1 MECHVDDTMCL
12 LTTVSSC
19 VSVMC
24 SGVDAEYDQ
33 AISDIQSVEQALR
46 DYLDQQKKVLGCRVN
61 ITQQQITIL

>member
-1 MECHVDDTMCL
+1 VLQSDSKRLVDVL
-12 LTTVSSC
+12 
-19 VSVMC
+19 C

-61 ITQQQITIL
+61 DCYVAQLCGRGRMKKEVQ

>member
-1 MECHVDDTMCL
+1 VLQSDSKRLVDVL
-12 LTTVSSC
+12 
-19 VSVMC
+19 C

-61 ITQQQITIL
+61 DCHVAQLCGRGRMKKEVQ